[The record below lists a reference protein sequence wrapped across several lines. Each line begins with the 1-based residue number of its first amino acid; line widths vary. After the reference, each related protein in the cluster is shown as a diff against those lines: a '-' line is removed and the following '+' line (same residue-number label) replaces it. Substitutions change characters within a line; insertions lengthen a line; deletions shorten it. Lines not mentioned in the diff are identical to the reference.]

1 MCQGKE
7 GRLILGEPA
16 DSRPMV
22 GEPKRCYNEF
32 MNEARKIRIL
42 IADDFK
48 SLRDVIRLFLQ
59 RAEDMEVVGEA
70 WELDAAVARAHALQP
85 DVIIL
90 NDYLPPVDSAL
101 AAALFHEQGIQAAI
115 LAISMNVEPAL
126 VQRSLQH
133 GVQGFLDKDEIDT
146 CLVEAVQCIHRGERY
161 LSPQARA
168 AYGSLQE

>member
-16 DSRPMV
+16 DFRSMV

-168 AYGSLQE
+168 AYESLQE

>member
-1 MCQGKE
+1 M
-7 GRLILGEPA
+7 
-16 DSRPMV
+16 S
-22 GEPKRCYNEF
+22 
-32 MNEARKIRIL
+32 EAPKIRIL

-48 SLRDVIRLFLQ
+48 SLRDVIRLSLQ
-59 RAEDMEVVGEA
+59 RAAEMEVVGEA
-70 WELDAAVARAHALQP
+70 WELDEAVERARALQP

-101 AAALFHEQGIQAAI
+101 AAALFHEQGIPAAI

-126 VQRSLQH
+126 IRRSLEH

-146 CLVEAVQCIHRGERY
+146 FLVEAIRNIHRGERY
-161 LSPQARA
+161 FSPKARA